1 MLMKEAMTPIPLKDS
16 YVRSVYA
23 ARAGEAPNMLPGFMI
38 FNTCEKVISDLKD
51 IQADEKNLNDCAKEP
66 HEITHNPDMCRYYI
80 ISRVFKAEK
89 PVDGEPEDEYFDR
102 REDYE
107 SYMTGGEP
115 TASYIAS

>member
-1 MLMKEAMTPIPLKDS
+1 M
-16 YVRSVYA
+16 
-23 ARAGEAPNMLPGFMI
+23 
-38 FNTCEKVISDLKD
+38 KD

-80 ISRVFKAEK
+80 ISRVLKAEK
-89 PVDGEPEDEYFDR
+89 PVDEEPEDDYYSR